1 MALIKTLRVW
11 IILGLI
17 SILYGIDNRTP
28 QAIDDDVY
36 EGLKNSLLRQEC
48 KLKIIYTALQK
59 KIYRLCKSGKYE
71 WRKIYNPV
79 TNKEEETIVSIF
91 LLKLNFFSL

>member
-1 MALIKTLRVW
+1 MGLLALYT
-11 IILGLI
+11 GLI
-17 SILYGIDNRTP
+17 YRTP

-48 KLKIIYTALQK
+48 KLKKIYTALQK
-59 KIYRLCKSGKYE
+59 KIYRLHQSDKYE
-71 WRKIYNPV
+71 LRKIYNPV

-91 LLKLNFFSL
+91 LMKLNFFSL